1 MSAPLSPHSSPVE
14 AELLVNCFSEV
25 AYGQVRTIH
34 PLCVPW
40 LVPLTSPATPLW
52 SPPLDSS
59 LQSEEEQEGGTK
71 RPIVD
76 IAP

>member
-1 MSAPLSPHSSPVE
+1 ME
-14 AELLVNCFSEV
+14 AELLVNSFSAV
-25 AYGQVRTIH
+25 ACGQIRTVH

-40 LVPLTSPATPLW
+40 LVALTSSVTPLW
-52 SPPLDSS
+52 SPQLVSS
-59 LQSEEEQEGGTK
+59 LQSEEEQEGGTE